1 MRNEKRKMVDRKTV
15 LGITGGIGSGKS
27 EVLRILTDRPDVKL
41 MEADRLAKELML
53 PGKPIYWDVVSA
65 FGERILEED
74 GSISKVRLSDIVFHD
89 PDQLE
94 KLNSIVHPGVKRYI
108 LEDIERCEKRF
119 YIIEAALLIQDGY
132 KEICDEIWYIHVPTE
147 IRIDRLIRS
156 RGGTREKWEA
166 VIRNQPEDEYFQAN
180 VDRVIENDDT
190 PEVLKERVTRELMC
204 QYLKT

>member
-1 MRNEKRKMVDRKTV
+1 MFDRKTV

-27 EVLRILTDRPDVKL
+27 EVLRILADRPDTQL

-53 PGKPIYWDVVSA
+53 PGEPIYKEVVEA
-65 FGERILEED
+65 FGEEILEED
-74 GSISKVRLSDIVFHD
+74 GSISKVRLGDIVFHD
-89 PDQLE
+89 PEQLE

-147 IRIDRLIRS
+147 IRIERLLSS

-166 VIRNQPEDEYFQAN
+166 VIRNQPEDEYFLTNA
-180 VDRVIENDDT
+180 DRVIENDGT
-190 PEVLKERVTRELMC
+190 PEVLKERVLEALLRGANS
-204 QYLKT
+204 

>member
-1 MRNEKRKMVDRKTV
+1 MFDRKTI

-27 EVLRILTDRPDVKL
+27 EVLRILADRPDTQL

-53 PGKPIYWDVVSA
+53 PGEPIYKEVVEA
-65 FGERILEED
+65 FGEEILEED
-74 GSISKVRLSDIVFHD
+74 GSISKVRLGDIVFHD
-89 PDQLE
+89 PEQLE

-147 IRIDRLIRS
+147 IRIERLLSS

-166 VIRNQPEDEYFQAN
+166 VIRNQPEDEYFLTNA
-180 VDRVIENDDT
+180 DRVIENDGT
-190 PEVLKERVTRELMC
+190 PEVLKERVLEALLRGANS
-204 QYLKT
+204 